1 MLDVLLKQ
9 KQIVLT
15 FSFLRSC
22 LCLIIK
28 LTFLKSIFSIFS
40 TLITDLEIKQHLAD
54 IKDIEFC
61 IFIFYKKFGAMK
73 RTMIFGMIKAI

>member
-40 TLITDLEIKQHLAD
+40 TLITEIKQHLAD
-54 IKDIEFC
+54 IKDIEFF

>member
-1 MLDVLLKQ
+1 MLDVLLND
-9 KQIVLT
+9 KQIVSKVT
-15 FSFLRSC
+15 C

-28 LTFLKSIFSIFS
+28 LTFFKSIFSIFS
-40 TLITDLEIKQHLAD
+40 TLITEIKQHLAD

-73 RTMIFGMIKAI
+73 RTMIFGTIKAI